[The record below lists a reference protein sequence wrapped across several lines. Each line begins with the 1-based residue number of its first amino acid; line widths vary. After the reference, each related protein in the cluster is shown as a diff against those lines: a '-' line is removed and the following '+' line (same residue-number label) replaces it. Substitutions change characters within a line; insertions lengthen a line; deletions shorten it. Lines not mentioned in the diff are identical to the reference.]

1 MLLAVKKGGR
11 RVNVRPDLNRRST
24 GSRYFMPENILIV
37 DDSPS
42 TRQAVSLMLS
52 RNGYTV
58 FSAVDGIDALRKV
71 GEEDVDLVI
80 TEINL
85 PNLDGLSLARE
96 IRQGKSR
103 RIPILVFTIE
113 NNKEIRERAETIGVC
128 GWLEKPLKPEKLI
141 TLVESTLK
149 AA

>member
-1 MLLAVKKGGR
+1 M
-11 RVNVRPDLNRRST
+11 PDK
-24 GSRYFMPENILIV
+24 NILVV

-42 TRQAVSLMLS
+42 TRQAVSLMLN

-71 GEEDVDLVI
+71 GEEKVDLVI

-85 PNLDGLSLARE
+85 PNLDGLALARE
-96 IRQGKSR
+96 IRRDRKSGH
-103 RIPILVFTIE
+103 IPVVVFTIE
-113 NNKEIRERAETIGVC
+113 NNKEIRGRAETLGVC
-128 GWLEKPLKPEKLI
+128 GWLEKPLKPEQLI
-141 TLVESTLK
+141 AMVETSLK